1 MREEYSDRKLFLGM
15 ALRPQN
21 SASPS
26 SATSA
31 MTWLL
36 RSIAHNLSASEARSA
51 WAAGIMREP
60 GSLAPCAS
68 ASLARRTRSG
78 TNRNNPPVRVVNSRG
93 PSTKSPTLATA
104 RALGPIRTGALL
116 VEPTR
121 QGCKTVRGQNLAHR
135 GGAQRGSLVLERLAD
150 LVDRI
155 VALTQRHDLLM
166 GAALLG
172 LVAPAWTR
180 GGEEL
185 RRVAAAKRMAEHAEG
200 ARRVAEPTRDLG
212 RGQPV
217 HVEGAQ
223 GLVLALARRRRPGK
237 EASAM
242 R

>member
-1 MREEYSDRKLFLGM
+1 MGGRDHARAGQLG
-15 ALRPQN
+15 ALRQ
-21 SASPS
+21 
-26 SATSA
+26 
-31 MTWLL
+31 
-36 RSIAHNLSASEARSA
+36 RVARQTHQIGDEQEQP
-51 WAAGIMREP
+51 AGPRGE
-60 GSLAPCAS
+60 L
-68 ASLARRTRSG
+68 TRAEHEVADIG
-78 TNRNNPPVRVVNSRG
+78 DRLCIG
-93 PSTKSPTLATA
+93 PDPY
-104 RALGPIRTGALL
+104 GALL